1 MKLDNQ
7 LMQILIPALVGVISS
22 VTTFMVA
29 KTSNSKDLTVNERQ
43 RLSEDE
49 KQFRAELMA
58 TINSYKE
65 DLEASRKEIKE
76 LREEVASLHKINLE
90 LTFELQKFKK
100 NQEVRNDELS

>member
-7 LMQILIPALVGVISS
+7 LMQIIIPAIVGVLSS
-22 VTTFMVA
+22 VTTFLVA
-29 KTSNSKDLTVNERQ
+29 KSSNSKDLTVNERQ

-58 TINSYKE
+58 IINSYKV

-90 LTFELQKFKK
+90 LTSELQKFKK
-100 NQEVRNDELS
+100 NQEVGG